1 MLSTL
6 LGGLLATG
14 FVLLLIGVGARFMR
28 RLLPGLRAGG
38 TGVPLQVVQR
48 LALSPRQGVALV
60 RVGERVV
67 ALSTGEGGVHRLF
80 ELDDADARRLVPQ
93 AAPVVDAVAAPVVDP
108 LAVPVAEPVRGVAAA
123 LQGAEAFRAAL
134 ARAATTATATATA
147 AGHGDA
153 RRRFRAL
160 LLVAAS
166 LTMAPPLRAQAPVA
180 ADATVSPGYVQP
192 RVQAPA
198 SPPRPAPAQAPRP
211 VAAPGRTAT
220 ATPNAVA
227 GSAADIVTRLAPQ
240 MDLRMGNGAEGGL
253 RLSGTVGVVVLMGL
267 LTTLPML
274 VLMMTSFTRVFIV
287 FQFVRQGLGTQTAPP
302 SQLIAALALIL
313 TGFIMAPTLGEVNRT
328 ALQPWMDGQIPQVE
342 MLRRGAEPLRA
353 FMLRQVRPSD
363 VRTFVRLSRQPMPAR
378 ASDVPLVTLMAAFAT
393 SELRTAFSIGFMVF
407 LPFIVIDFAVSSVL
421 MSLGMFMLPPAL
433 ISLPFK
439 LLLFVLVDGWALI
452 MQSLI
457 ASFH

>member
-1 MLSTL
+1 M
-6 LGGLLATG
+6 
-14 FVLLLIGVGARFMR
+14 
-28 RLLPGLRAGG
+28 
-38 TGVPLQVVQR
+38 
-48 LALSPRQGVALV
+48 
-60 RVGERVV
+60 
-67 ALSTGEGGVHRLF
+67 
-80 ELDDADARRLVPQ
+80 
-93 AAPVVDAVAAPVVDP
+93 AAPA
-108 LAVPVAEPVRGVAAA
+108 
-123 LQGAEAFRAAL
+123 
-134 ARAATTATATATA
+134 
-147 AGHGDA
+147 
-153 RRRFRAL
+153 
-160 LLVAAS
+160 
-166 LTMAPPLRAQAPVA
+166 
-180 ADATVSPGYVQP
+180 
-192 RVQAPA
+192 
-198 SPPRPAPAQAPRP
+198 PRPAQVAPRAGTPPARPP
-211 VAAPGRTAT
+211 VRDSTAASP
-220 ATPNAVA
+220 

-240 MDLRMGNGAEGGL
+240 MDLRMGNGADGGL

-313 TGFIMAPTLGEVNRT
+313 TGFIMAPTLSEVNRT
-328 ALQPWMDGQIPQVE
+328 ALEPWMNGEIPQVE

-353 FMLRQVRPSD
+353 FMLRQVRPAD

-378 ASDVPLVTLMAAFAT
+378 AADVPLVTLMAAFAT